1 MFGNVFKNKKV
12 LVTGNTGFKGSWLSL
27 WLIKLQANVIGFSKD
42 IPTNPSL
49 FESLNLEKKITHH
62 FGDLNQLDLMEEIIF
77 ENKPDFI
84 FHLAAQP
91 IVSESFKNPL
101 ETISSNTLGTAN
113 LLKVISN
120 INWKCSSII
129 ITSDKCY
136 ENIEKKEGYKES
148 DKLGGKDIYSSSKA
162 AAEILISSFFRT
174 FIKDKKNLSLAI
186 GRAGNVIGGGD
197 WAKDR
202 LIVDSVIAWS
212 KEKPVAIRNPNATRP
227 WQHVLEPLS
236 GYLHLAKSINQSR
249 DLNGHAFNFGPLSNE
264 NKAVHHIIENLSK
277 KFKVNNKFEISKE
290 SEFPEASL
298 LQLDISKA
306 NELLDWYP
314 VLNFEQMID
323 FVSDW
328 YFSYFQDDGNLLDLT
343 LEQIECY
350 EHRAISKNLLWAKV

>member
-1 MFGNVFKNKKV
+1 M
-12 LVTGNTGFKGSWLSL
+12 
-27 WLIKLQANVIGFSKD
+27 
-42 IPTNPSL
+42 
-49 FESLNLEKKITHH
+49 
-62 FGDLNQLDLMEEIIF
+62 
-77 ENKPDFI
+77 
-84 FHLAAQP
+84 
-91 IVSESFKNPL
+91 
-101 ETISSNTLGTAN
+101 
-113 LLKVISN
+113 
-120 INWKCSSII
+120 
-129 ITSDKCY
+129 
-136 ENIEKKEGYKES
+136 
-148 DKLGGKDIYSSSKA
+148 
-162 AAEILISSFFRT
+162 
-174 FIKDKKNLSLAI
+174 
-186 GRAGNVIGGGD
+186 
-197 WAKDR
+197 
-202 LIVDSVIAWS
+202 
-212 KEKPVAIRNPNATRP
+212 
-227 WQHVLEPLS
+227 
-236 GYLHLAKSINQSR
+236 HLAKSINQSR